1 MSDGNF
7 AGLAIGCFGLG
18 LSVGLAL
25 LLLATRDVSRI
36 LAALN
41 PWVARGAVA
50 LVAIASIAMILI
62 NNEKGPAPAGGLV
75 AASQAMVAASGSP
88 AMPQG
93 PAGSMETATQALSA
107 RLAAQGGTD
116 EDWNLLAQSFDFL
129 GRTEDAA
136 LARQHKVSAQRSLPD
151 AMAATAPVQ
160 PATVVAAPSAAAS
173 TAASGSVA
181 ALVAQA
187 EEHRRKRE
195 FRQAADVYR
204 KVIASGGMTAD
215 TWADYADAL
224 GSAAP
229 DGSLAGE
236 PAKAIE
242 QALKLDP
249 KQTKALWLKASLAHQ
264 QHRYEDALTAWR
276 ALLALMP
283 AGSSDARIIE
293 ANIAEAQR
301 LAGRKG

>member
-1 MSDGNF
+1 MTDGNL
-7 AGLAIGCFGLG
+7 AGIVVGGFGLG
-18 LSVGLAL
+18 LSAGLAL
-25 LLLATRDVSRI
+25 LLLATRDVSRF

-41 PWVARGAVA
+41 PWIARGTVA
-50 LVAIASIAMILI
+50 LVAISSIAMILI
-62 NNEKGPAPAGGLV
+62 NNEKASLPAGGLT

-93 PAGSMETATQALSA
+93 PAGSMETSTQALAA

-116 EDWNLLAQSFDFL
+116 EDWNLLAQSFEFL
-129 GRTEDAA
+129 GRTDDAA

-160 PATVVAAPSAAAS
+160 PASVLSTPASSARAG
-173 TAASGSVA
+173 GSVMD
-181 ALVAQA
+181 LVAQA

-204 KVIASGGMTAD
+204 KVIAAGGMTAD

-224 GSAAP
+224 ASAAP

-264 QHRYEDALTAWR
+264 QHRYEDALAAWR

-301 LAGRKG
+301 LAGKKG

>member
-1 MSDGNF
+1 MTDGNL
-7 AGLAIGCFGLG
+7 AGIVIGCFGLG
-18 LSVGLAL
+18 LSAGLAL
-25 LLLATRDVSRI
+25 LLLATRDISRF
-36 LAALN
+36 LAGLN
-41 PWVARGAVA
+41 PWIARGTVA
-50 LVAIASIAMILI
+50 LLATGSIAMILI
-62 NNEKGPAPAGGLV
+62 NNERAALPAGGLT

-88 AMPQG
+88 TMPQG
-93 PAGSMETATQALSA
+93 PAGSMEASTQALAA

-116 EDWNLLAQSFDFL
+116 EDWNLLAQSYDFL

-136 LARQHKVSAQRSLPD
+136 QARQHKVSAQRSLPD

-160 PATVVAAPSAAAS
+160 PATVLTAPSSSAGAG
-173 TAASGSVA
+173 GSVMT
-181 ALVAQA
+181 LVAQA

-204 KVIASGGMTAD
+204 KVIAAGGMTAD

-224 GSAAP
+224 ASAAP

-249 KQTKALWLKASLAHQ
+249 KQTKALWLKASFAHQ
-264 QHRYEDALTAWR
+264 QHRYEDALAAWR

-301 LAGRKG
+301 LAGKKG

>member
-36 LAALN
+36 LAAWN
-41 PWVARGAVA
+41 PWVARGVVA
-50 LVAIASIAMILI
+50 LVAIVSIAMILI
-62 NNEKGPAPAGGLV
+62 NNEKTPAPAGGLV

-160 PATVVAAPSAAAS
+160 SATAVSAPATVGA
-173 TAASGSVA
+173 TGGSVT

-187 EEHRRKRE
+187 EEYRRKRE

-204 KVIASGGMTAD
+204 KVIAAGGMTAD

-224 GSAAP
+224 ASAAP

-249 KQTKALWLKASLAHQ
+249 KQTKALWLKASFAHQ
-264 QHRYEDALTAWR
+264 QHRYEEALAAWR